1 MKPDYKNWMPKGMVL
16 SGFAA
21 TAVFLILFIVF
32 GLTGIVSGKLKT
44 VLFIVF
50 LAGTIIGLCVSVWMI
65 LLYRAFSYNGKRQ
78 MSRKIIEGIAGYVK
92 LPDDGKGLDVGCGS
106 GALAIACAKRNPT
119 AAFIGI
125 DRWGK
130 EYASFNKPLCENNA
144 KAEGVSNVSFQRG
157 DATQLDF
164 PDESFDAVVSNYV
177 YHNIPGDRQAYLL
190 ETLRVLKKGGMF
202 AIHDIFSKAKYG
214 DMQAFVK
221 KLKDMGY
228 ADVRLID
235 TTDGTWITKWEAVWM
250 ELAGSALL
258 IGKK

>member
-32 GLTGIVSGKLKT
+32 GLTGIVSGTLKT

-92 LPDDGKGLDVGCGS
+92 LPDGGKGLDVGCGS
-106 GALAIACAKRNPT
+106 GALAIACAKRNPA

-130 EYASFNKPLCENNA
+130 EYASFNKPLCESNA

-202 AIHDIFSKAKYG
+202 AIHDIFSKSRYG

>member
-32 GLTGIVSGKLKT
+32 GLTGIISGTLKT

-78 MSRKIIEGIAGYVK
+78 MSRQIIEGIAGYVK

-119 AAFIGI
+119 ASFVGI

-130 EYASFNKPLCENNA
+130 EYASYNKPLCESNA
-144 KAEGVSNVSFQRG
+144 RAEGVNNVSFQRG
-157 DATQLDF
+157 DATHLDF

-202 AIHDIFSKAKYG
+202 AIHDIFSKSRYG

-235 TTDGTWITKWEAVWM
+235 TTDGTWITKWESVWM